1 MELAASSTTS
11 MAVSFA
17 WRVVLCFA
25 SLAADPALLFEP
37 DVAGEASGG
46 LAWPAGSTAA
56 ASRSSCAITAV
67 PFTILPCAPAG

>member
-46 LAWPAGSTAA
+46 LA
-56 ASRSSCAITAV
+56 
-67 PFTILPCAPAG
+67 